1 MDWDKASDQEILDQL
16 RRAELADKL
25 ERSEEWQLVR
35 EAMQR
40 THDKHVLLLR
50 KADPTDTNSIV
61 QLQQICNM
69 YAEDFLPQLIRNFQN
84 IGEFAFDE
92 AKRRGILGRLADA
105 LRGG

>member
-1 MDWDKASDQEILDQL
+1 
-16 RRAELADKL
+16 
-25 ERSEEWQLVR
+25 
-35 EAMQR
+35 
-40 THDKHVLLLR
+40 
-50 KADPTDTNSIV
+50 
-61 QLQQICNM
+61 M